1 MNKYKMG
8 HLEGNFTPV
17 LYIGRKVPKGELM
30 QNFSLAIS
38 QEQTTWDI
46 DMQIEVILK
55 LILQSM

>member
-1 MNKYKMG
+1 MG
-8 HLEGNFTPV
+8 DLEGNFTPV